1 MTSYNKNEMS
11 TYSLGLNKHI
21 ILYSDFPQVRNSQI
35 QIRKG
40 IHDLLFVDG
49 EEEVFDIPK
58 KCLFSIFCWWR
69 HDYFNDRQ
77 AGQDQ
82 QKQSTETQ
90 S

>member
-1 MTSYNKNEMS
+1 MS

-58 KCLFSIFCWWR
+58 SV
-69 HDYFNDRQ
+69 YFPYFAGGGMIISTTDRQ
-77 AGQDQ
+77 DRTSKSRA
-82 QKQSTETQ
+82 QKRSPKVYL
-90 S
+90 